1 MKAALVIL
9 LLIAGT
15 ACALEGSD
23 FSKMGA
29 QSDSGSSHFSA
40 LTNEAKFL
48 DALKSI
54 NPVENKSAPEAV
66 NGTNE
71 TALAIEIIGGN
82 ASSNSTGS
90 TNNTSAINASTGSS
104 AIDVPATNASSDNA
118 ETANATSNETDLN
131 GTLLNASLQNISLL
145 NASSLNS
152 SSLNASTL
160 NVSLSN
166 ASLLN
171 ASSSN
176 ASLLNASSSN
186 ASLLNASSS
195 NASLLNASSSNA
207 SLLNASS
214 SNASAYGGSSLSE
227 SVDALAKGVSSQ
239 DKSTVKGFWSMVA
252 NKQSPMGSG
261 VHSSTSLNGDF
272 DVDKTVKISE

>member
-54 NPVENKSAPEAV
+54 NPVENKSVPEAV

-131 GTLLNASLQNISLL
+131 GTLLNASLQNTSLL

-160 NVSLSN
+160 NVSL
-166 ASLLN
+166 
-171 ASSSN
+171 
-176 ASLLNASSSN
+176 SN

>member
-186 ASLLNASSS
+186 AS
-195 NASLLNASSSNA
+195 
-207 SLLNASS
+207 
-214 SNASAYGGSSLSE
+214 AYGGSSLSE